1 MTIFEYRGYDPEPIN
16 ELARYTRM
24 SVEEKQAY
32 NNANARRQETENRER
47 EIALAIARLTEM
59 GLPVTSVERGVVTI
73 DFNQMSVL
81 A

>member
-1 MTIFEYRGYDPEPIN
+1 MTIFEYRGYDQEHIN

-32 NNANARRQETENRER
+32 NNANARQQEAENRER
-47 EIALAIARLTEM
+47 EIALAIARLTQM
-59 GLPVTSVERGVVTI
+59 GLPITSVECGVVTI
-73 DFNQMSVL
+73 DFNQLVL

>member
-1 MTIFEYRGYDPEPIN
+1 MTIFEYRGYDQNRIN

-24 SVEEKQAY
+24 SVEEKQTY
-32 NNANARRQETENRER
+32 NNANARRQETEDRER
-47 EIALAIARLTEM
+47 EIALAIVRLTEM